1 MQTERTN
8 ASQMRSARAIPLCT
22 SLPENIPKAGSTFGF
37 QRNSVC
43 TMSICL
49 FFPLIRGRKMKVF
62 VVISHVQAVTWD
74 DCAALDFPEMSRI
87 QFWCLLFVLVVCL

>member
-1 MQTERTN
+1 
-8 ASQMRSARAIPLCT
+8 
-22 SLPENIPKAGSTFGF
+22 
-37 QRNSVC
+37 
-43 TMSICL
+43 
-49 FFPLIRGRKMKVF
+49 MKVF